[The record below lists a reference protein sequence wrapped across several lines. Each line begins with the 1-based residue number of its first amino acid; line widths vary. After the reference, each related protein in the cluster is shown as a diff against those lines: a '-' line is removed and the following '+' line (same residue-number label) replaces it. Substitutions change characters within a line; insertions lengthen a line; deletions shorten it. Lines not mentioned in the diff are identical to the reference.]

1 MSTVSTVSTDSFP
14 LCVSGCNSDMVLVLD
29 PLQEKVSCPLTARSE
44 LDSPSSDVIPRY
56 RTHSNSSASA
66 HSHGRAGTPEQADER
81 PGGSSGSTDTEAD
94 AREEAVAPCP
104 STSNGEDAL
113 DGAVISVQRRCA
125 VKQLR
130 EGGVLKQKVRQAD

>member
-1 MSTVSTVSTDSFP
+1 
-14 LCVSGCNSDMVLVLD
+14 MVLVLD

-56 RTHSNSSASA
+56 RTHSDSSASA
-66 HSHGRAGTPEQADER
+66 CTHVPQDCSRLSSLEQEDEI
-81 PGGSSGSTDTEAD
+81 PGGSDTVAEAQ
-94 AREEAVAPCP
+94 EKAVEPNP

-125 VKQLR
+125 VRKQF
-130 EGGVLKQKVRQAD
+130 EDGVLKQKVTHDD